1 MEKLL
6 HYFGLVAGSMVKFF
20 IGPAAGVSLG
30 LSLWETVACTVLGM
44 MLSVVLFTYFGP
56 HLLRWIGLLF
66 RPKRRSFSNRSRR
79 LVRYRQSFGLYGI
92 AIFTPLFFTPILG
105 TLLAV
110 SLGGSKQKILVSMLM
125 SGLFWAITFTWVL
138 QAIKEGMFC

>member
-1 MEKLL
+1 
-6 HYFGLVAGSMVKFF
+6 MVKFF

-44 MLSVVLFTYFGP
+44 MMSVVLFTYFGP

-66 RPKRRSFSNRSRR
+66 RPQRRTFSKRSRR

-92 AIFTPLFFTPILG
+92 AIFTPLLFTPILG

-110 SLGGSKQKILVSMLM
+110 SLGGSKQRILVSMLI
-125 SGLFWAITFTWVL
+125 SGLFWAVVVTWVL
-138 QAIKEGMFC
+138 QAIKQGIFQ